1 MNRYRNESYTPYT
14 PCYTGVYKGSG
25 GGKYLLERSGR
36 GVASLSR
43 VSSADSPIRFGR
55 LGGWQRIEYPVGMNS
70 LSRSL
75 CTR

>member
-25 GGKYLLERSGR
+25 GGKYLLERSGGG
-36 GVASLSR
+36 GVSLSG
-43 VSSADSPIRFGR
+43 VSGADSPIRFDR
-55 LGGWQRIEYPVGMNS
+55 LTGWQRIERPVGMSS
-70 LSRSL
+70 LSRAL